1 MDLLTRMWD
10 LVFVSGPKRTSKC
23 GWTEDGHM
31 TRVIC
36 NGLTDK
42 HVGPGVCFRS
52 EKTTKCGWT
61 EDEHMTRVI
70 W

>member
-36 NGLTDK
+36 NGHTDK
-42 HVGPGVCFRS
+42 GRLLHTNKLLIILKGVWVCA
-52 EKTTKCGWT
+52 
-61 EDEHMTRVI
+61 
-70 W
+70 

>member
-1 MDLLTRMWD
+1 MTRVICNGLTD
-10 LVFVSGPKRTSKC
+10 KNVGPGVCCRSERKKY

-42 HVGPGVCFRS
+42 NVGPGVCSRS
-52 EKTTKCGWT
+52 ERNK
-61 EDEHMTRVI
+61 
-70 W
+70 